1 MVLPSFLS
9 PVHRKLAEKL
19 LGIGTLTKLIAKTA
33 SCEDMRCQAHITVAV
48 QYQIRTGFPSAQSI
62 LSFYCLAFFI
72 CRKLCNSNT
81 YYL

>member
-1 MVLPSFLS
+1 MTLHSKKKILIF
-9 PVHRKLAEKL
+9 HFDMQGGGAEKL
-19 LGIGTLTKLIAKTA
+19 SGIGTLTKLIAKTA

-72 CRKLCNSNT
+72 C
-81 YYL
+81 